1 MALEDPAVYGF
12 APAPTTAS
20 LRKVIDAVL
29 PTDSDLEAFCID
41 FFPKIKK
48 RFSNAMER
56 RIKVTLLLEQ
66 ENTVII
72 VHALESYNSQ
82 AMSMHRH
89 LLQFTNNLTNKLI
102 FDTEEVTLIKNSRKP
117 FSIEAFFEAHPMLM
131 HWLICLIFP
140 ALMMIMIKCT
150 H

>member
-41 FFPKIKK
+41 FFPKTKR

-89 LLQFTNNLTNKLI
+89 LIQFTNNLTNKLI
-102 FDTEEVTLIKNSRKP
+102 FDTEEITLIKNSRKP
-117 FSIEAFFEAHPMLM
+117 FSIEAFLEAHPVLGY
-131 HWLICLIFP
+131 WLFFWIFSGS
-140 ALMMIMIKCT
+140 MMIMSRCT